1 MNKGLTDM
9 IECDNFGEDFEEQ
22 EEIEMYSDNLDELLE
37 IELAFLADSI
47 YATTN
52 MGENYCE

>member
-1 MNKGLTDM
+1 MNKRVDNML
-9 IECDNFGEDFEEQ
+9 ECDNLDADFEEQ

-52 MGENYCE
+52 MGENYCD

>member
-1 MNKGLTDM
+1 MNLCGNIT
-9 IECDNFGEDFEEQ
+9 EDFEEQ

-47 YATTN
+47 YATTT
-52 MGENYCE
+52 MGEYHYE